1 MPEVSY
7 CVKCDSEQ
15 QWVDAA
21 RQGDAEAF
29 DHLVEL
35 HQDRIFNLCYWQLGN
50 HDDAAD
56 AAQDA
61 FVRAFRSLRKFRGE
75 STFATWLHRIAVN
88 VCFDARHK
96 KRKGPLAYTDLGNE
110 ESTFEP
116 DPGAPLHEN
125 PEQRSLRRERQLAVR
140 QALAALP
147 EHYRI
152 ALVLFEIEG
161 YSYDTISHILKT
173 PTGTV
178 KSRINRARAALAK
191 ELAGEEELFLK
202 A

>member
-1 MPEVSY
+1 
-7 CVKCDSEQ
+7 VKCNSED
-15 QWVDAA
+15 QWIAA
-21 RQGDAEAF
+21 ATKGDTTAF
-29 DHLVEL
+29 DHLVEA

-50 HDDAAD
+50 RDDAAD
-56 AAQDA
+56 AAQDC

-96 KRKGPLAYTDLGNE
+96 KRNAPLAYSDLGNDD
-110 ESTFEP
+110 ESPLP
-116 DPGAPLHEN
+116 DLGTSHSDN
-125 PEQRSLRRERQLAVR
+125 PEQLSLRRERQQAVR
-140 QALAALP
+140 RALADLP

-161 YSYDTISHILKT
+161 YSYETISGILKS

-178 KSRINRARAALAK
+178 KSRINRARLALAK
-191 ELAGEEELFLK
+191 ALGREGELF
-202 A
+202 